1 MRPFHGDGFPRLRA
15 PPALPRHVGTNGAN
29 PQQASSGFDPNLAV
43 VGDTVHDDNIQ
54 LHSDAQDDA
63 RQIKRGIHHEM
74 ESEKFVFGFSICT
87 FLPKILYLIQC
98 EMVSH
103 TNICYTYRNSN
114 VYFRN

>member
-1 MRPFHGDGFPRLRA
+1 
-15 PPALPRHVGTNGAN
+15 
-29 PQQASSGFDPNLAV
+29 
-43 VGDTVHDDNIQ
+43 
-54 LHSDAQDDA
+54 
-63 RQIKRGIHHEM
+63 M